1 MYDQPFTNAVI
12 EEAKQRRKS
21 PLSSSEEI
29 DENENN
35 KDSEKASGSVK
46 KNIFT
51 CFCVSFI
58 PGDVESSHDSVVLV
72 RSFYC
77 CSEIY

>member
-21 PLSSSEEI
+21 SLSTSEEI
-29 DENENN
+29 DENEN

-46 KNIFT
+46 KNMFT

-58 PGDVESSHDSVVLV
+58 PGDVASSHDSVVLV
-72 RSFYC
+72 RSFYY
-77 CSEIY
+77 CS